1 MMKKIILFILVLVS
15 LTIKAQ
21 NYTPLNYSFNGTPT
35 HGIKIKTNLPYA
47 NGSQMPTVIIE
58 GYNYSK
64 GKSIGIM
71 LNWYIYNNNFYS
83 YGASSHGAYAPNI
96 KLANENGKV
105 VIFLDSREYYNRFQ
119 VRVYAKGMYADDN
132 PASYENWT
140 AVDEALSGT
149 NIVTVPY
156 KEEVKSNIHVEVDS
170 NNVPSIY
177 SGKFINNS
185 SQNTSQ
191 HGIYIQVEENGG
203 DLIRTSNN
211 GGTDQSAFTVKNDGN
226 VGIGTSSPA
235 MKLHLDNL
243 DSYDGIQLGSIFKMR
258 SSSLGSNHFV
268 MEKTT
273 ANGHLFIRSK
283 SGNLILNDNGGNV
296 GIGTNHIP
304 TGYKLAIAG
313 KTITEEVKV
322 QLQSNWPDYVFS
334 KEYQLPT
341 LQEVEQHIYKKGHLQ
356 NIPSAKEV
364 AKDGGIEL
372 GEMNRK
378 LLEKIEELTL
388 YTIQQEKSINELKKI
403 VKQQSKQLES
413 LTTKK

>member
-1 MMKKIILFILVLVS
+1 MMKKITLFILVLIS
-15 LTIKAQ
+15 FTIKAQ

-71 LNWYIYNNNFYS
+71 LNWYIYQDNFHS
-83 YGASSHGAYAPNI
+83 YGASSHGAYAPGI

-119 VRVYAKGMYADDN
+119 VRAYAKGRTADDI
-132 PASYENWT
+132 PANYENWI

-149 NIVTVPY
+149 NVVAVPY
-156 KEEVKSNIHVEVDS
+156 KKDINGNTTIKGDLNIGGETNTALRVRHINGKKADS
-170 NNVPSIY
+170 NDFDNLYLNYGNQKDVWVGSTSSPSNLAVY
-177 SGKFINNS
+177 GKLGIGTNS
-185 SQNTSQ
+185 PAEKLEVNGNISLARTYKIKFLEKPGGNDRA
-191 HGIYIQVEENGG
+191 YIRSTNGEGG
-203 DLIRTSNN
+203 DFNSLIFAV
-211 GGTDQSAFTVKNDGN
+211 GTGNESMYLKYDGN
-226 VGIGTSSPA
+226 VGIGTTS
-235 MKLHLDNL
+235 
-243 DSYDGIQLGSIFKMR
+243 
-258 SSSLGSNHFV
+258 
-268 MEKTT
+268 
-273 ANGHLFIRSK
+273 
-283 SGNLILNDNGGNV
+283 
-296 GIGTNHIP
+296 IP
-304 TGYKLAIAG
+304 TNYKLAIAG

-334 KEYQLPT
+334 KEYQLTT
-341 LQEVEQHIYKKGHLQ
+341 LQEVEQHINKKGHLQ